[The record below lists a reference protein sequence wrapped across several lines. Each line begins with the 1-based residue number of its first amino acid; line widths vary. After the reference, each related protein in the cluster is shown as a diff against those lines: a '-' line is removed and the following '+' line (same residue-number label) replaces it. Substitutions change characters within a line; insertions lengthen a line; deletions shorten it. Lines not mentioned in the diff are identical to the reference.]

1 VGLRSRRTR
10 LIALSLVPVLGFAFG
25 AYLAVTL
32 PGSPD
37 PDGATEAFGGGPA
50 AAAALTPSPSAPT
63 TSAAPST
70 SRPTPRASFRPR
82 DRIAPTVGRATS
94 EYKGIWT
101 DFWCSAGPTI
111 SKILIPMADPTD
123 GAGALRVHVRFVL
136 HREDGATVDL
146 DEMDVTSDTSPFTL
160 QLGPYPGPN
169 DAYTYDNVLDMIV
182 TATDRAGN
190 KASRTFASFMTFNDC
205 KA

>member
-1 VGLRSRRTR
+1 
-10 LIALSLVPVLGFAFG
+10 LSLVPVLGFAFG
-25 AYLAVTL
+25 AYLAITL
-32 PGSPD
+32 PGRSD

-50 AAAALTPSPSAPT
+50 AAAALTSSPSAPT

-70 SRPTPRASFRPR
+70 SRPSTPTPRASFRPR
-82 DRIAPTVGRATS
+82 DRVAPIVGKATS
-94 EYKGIWT
+94 EYGGIWT

-111 SKILIPMADPTD
+111 SKITIPIEDRTD
-123 GAGALRVHVRFVL
+123 AARALKVHVRFVL
-136 HREDGATVDL
+136 HREDNDTVDL
-146 DEMDVTSDTSPFTL
+146 DEKAVTSDTSPFTF

-182 TATDRAGN
+182 TAVDRAGN
-190 KASRTFASFMTFNDC
+190 TVSRTFASFMTFNDC